1 MSSVYVCRLQAKW
14 RSTQNV
20 RGACHRRTEL
30 ALFYCLDRQHG
41 LFSMLSV
48 QRNVCS
54 DCEKVESKAMNAKKS
69 TQETQLSLADAV
81 ANAKIEVTFVLLRSL
96 RCVFCIK

>member
-1 MSSVYVCRLQAKW
+1 
-14 RSTQNV
+14 
-20 RGACHRRTEL
+20 
-30 ALFYCLDRQHG
+30 
-41 LFSMLSV
+41 
-48 QRNVCS
+48 
-54 DCEKVESKAMNAKKS
+54 MNAKKS